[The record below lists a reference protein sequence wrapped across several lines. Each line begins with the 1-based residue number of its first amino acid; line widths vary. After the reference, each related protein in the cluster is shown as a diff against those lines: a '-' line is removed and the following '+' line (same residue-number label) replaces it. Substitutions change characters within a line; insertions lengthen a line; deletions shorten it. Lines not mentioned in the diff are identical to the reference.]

1 LKGYGIPDVKS
12 YGRSGQ
18 FYALVLELLG
28 INLKELKSLKKRL
41 SLKEISLLAI
51 QIIDRIEY
59 VHSKYIVHRDI
70 KPENFLLGYKN
81 SSTIY
86 IIDFGISKKY
96 RSSRTGKHVRFS
108 KTGKM
113 FGTIRYNTYN
123 ASRGLE
129 QSRRDDLESIGHMLI
144 YLVKGYLPWANI
156 GGSNVKKRYFRMLN
170 LKKNTSTKTLCQN
183 LPNEFLEYINY
194 CKNLKFEEDPDYE
207 YLRSLFRKILINL
220 NEINDKRFSS
230 FSKNSILSN
239 KINSK
244 EIDLSKNKYINLLHR
259 KESSHKRLY
268 RAIQKSLEKDEKFH
282 KKTKTF
288 LDLSPDKKAKLRDRS
303 EDEIRKNKFTIIDSN
318 ISKDI
323 TSFNSRYVMY
333 NMNVFEFQEDD
344 NLYDQ
349 LNIEQTNSNNKTNK
363 NSPDKDNSFDI
374 INNKNN
380 QEVKSFDYRSNNSK
394 KKSLILL
401 LKEKTN
407 SVKKNINANPN
418 AKFKILKKKI

>member
-1 LKGYGIPDVKS
+1 MSTKYNELKNKVIFGKYRLDRIIGMGSFGCVFHGTNIKDNSEVAIKSEIKNFKDHLLELECNFLLLLKGYGIPDVKS

-230 FSKNSILSN
+230 FSKNSI
-239 KINSK
+239 
-244 EIDLSKNKYINLLHR
+244 
-259 KESSHKRLY
+259 
-268 RAIQKSLEKDEKFH
+268 AKS
-282 KKTKTF
+282 
-288 LDLSPDKKAKLRDRS
+288 
-303 EDEIRKNKFTIIDSN
+303 
-318 ISKDI
+318 
-323 TSFNSRYVMY
+323 
-333 NMNVFEFQEDD
+333 
-344 NLYDQ
+344 
-349 LNIEQTNSNNKTNK
+349 
-363 NSPDKDNSFDI
+363 
-374 INNKNN
+374 
-380 QEVKSFDYRSNNSK
+380 
-394 KKSLILL
+394 
-401 LKEKTN
+401 
-407 SVKKNINANPN
+407 
-418 AKFKILKKKI
+418 KFKPLK